1 MAWLSITC
9 RSAKSAKGAP
19 VEFVFPEEGVSAVTE
34 PVAIIKG
41 TKHAGSG
48 EEVRRLRAV
57 RKGPAGLRQARL
69 HPGSRRCRHAGR
81 FPARDK
87 IKVLPLNAAD
97 ALKNS
102 EQDLKTFS
110 DIFGSKG

>member
-1 MAWLSITC
+1 M
-9 RSAKSAKGAP
+9 
-19 VEFVFPEEGVSAVTE
+19 PEG
-34 PVAIIKG
+34 
-41 TKHAGSG
+41 
-48 EEVRRLRAV
+48 
-57 RKGPAGLRQARL
+57 
-69 HPGSRRCRHAGR
+69 

-87 IKVLPLNAAD
+87 LKVLPLNAAD